1 MGQGRAQI
9 KLDRQAPGA
18 TDKVH
23 FVALNQHALDFTRD
37 AITGVEGFDGGDL
50 LVGPIALGRL
60 VGESDAIRQQYRVLG
75 DVLARV
81 EILGK
86 QPRRH
91 HQGRADVREAF
102 AGGTVDREFAGRIKR
117 RDAGQVLDRVR
128 VFGVGE
134 TAEHDGP
141 RVTGVGDRDSLKR
154 QARPIEQHLLLG
166 HRERPLL
173 LRRHL
178 SAGDLLQH
186 LFPDLGG
193 ATNIRDGRKLLQ
205 VYVTLLLLGR
215 VAVHTGVLEDR
226 QNLLGVVIGAE
237 AGKRQKQSAR
247 QNNKTSKG
255 VARIQGAHP

>member
-1 MGQGRAQI
+1 MRQGRAQI
-9 KLDRQAPGA
+9 KLKRQTSVA

-37 AITGVEGFDGGDL
+37 AVTGVEGLDGGDL
-50 LVGPIALGRL
+50 LVGPIAFGRL
-60 VGESDAIRQQYRVLG
+60 VGESDAIREQHRVQG

-102 AGGTVDREFAGRIKR
+102 AGGTVDRELAGRIER
-117 RDAGQVLDRVR
+117 RDARQVLDRVG

-134 TAEHDGP
+134 AAEHDGP
-141 RVTGVGDRDSLKR
+141 WVAGVSEGDSLER
-154 QARPIEQHLLLG
+154 QARPIEQRLLCG
-166 HRERPLL
+166 RRECLLL

-186 LFPDLGG
+186 RFPDLGG

-205 VYVTLLLLGR
+205 VYVTFLLLGR
-215 VAVHTGVLEDR
+215 VTVQTGVLEDR
-226 QNLLGVVIGAE
+226 QNLLDVVIGA
-237 AGKRQKQSAR
+237 RAR
-247 QNNKTSKG
+247 E
-255 VARIQGAHP
+255 